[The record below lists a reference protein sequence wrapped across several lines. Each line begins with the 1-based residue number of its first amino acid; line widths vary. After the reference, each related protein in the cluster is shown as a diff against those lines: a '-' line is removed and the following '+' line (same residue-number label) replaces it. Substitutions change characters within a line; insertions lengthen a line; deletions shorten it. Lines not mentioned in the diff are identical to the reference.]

1 VFLMSIMQVC
11 ETLNQESTSAVKVNL
26 VTITLQVLNSFDHL
40 QWCSVC
46 NPAKISLTSKF
57 TFSLFPTPPIKS
69 KTGTANRWETS
80 NKNSPGPIK
89 LSSQSTAGVRLCC
102 SFLPASASHRK
113 MLGQSHFAEPNQHVS
128 TFLLPIFFCWATYRA
143 QVELLL
149 TCVLIQSN
157 QSSCI

>member
-26 VTITLQVLNSFDHL
+26 IAITLQILNSLEHL

-46 NPAKISLTSKF
+46 NPAKISLTCKF
-57 TFSLFPTPPIKS
+57 TFLLFPTPPVKS

-89 LSSQSTAGVRLCC
+89 LSSQSTAGVRLC
-102 SFLPASASHRK
+102 SVFYQPQQTVQK
-113 MLGQSHFAEPNQHVS
+113 
-128 TFLLPIFFCWATYRA
+128 CWAKTI
-143 QVELLL
+143 LLSQTRMSGL
-149 TCVLIQSN
+149 FFIQF
-157 QSSCI
+157 